1 VKGIAAEF
9 IDYKYLEQ
17 NKIVTNRMCLAR
29 AIELYGFPKPVA
41 LGANRLAWH
50 LDEVQAWIASRPRRA
65 PKTGK
70 SGDPDETPLLSNH
83 TLPVWVG
90 VDASVK
96 RDSTAIVAVTWDRIE
111 RKVRVVWHR
120 VWQPS
125 AAEPLDFEATVEAA
139 LKQLKERFRVKEVRY
154 DPYQMQAVAQ
164 RLLKYNVP
172 MVEFP
177 QSVPNLTEASTN
189 LYELIKGANLG
200 VYPDDAMRLSIQRAV
215 AVEMP
220 RGWRIAKEKQSH
232 KIDVVIAL
240 GMAALGA
247 VQCGIGHRTLEI
259 TPETI
264 AAVSRPGPY
273 SGRRPNRFDSR
284 PRMPM
289 TFAGS
294 VSNLAQPAAQGPAA
308 PSSSFGSVSYS
319 DKFGKG

>member
-1 VKGIAAEF
+1 MEWWDKCV
-9 IDYKYLEQ
+9 
-17 NKIVTNRMCLAR
+17 
-29 AIELYGFPKPVA
+29 
-41 LGANRLAWH
+41 
-50 LDEVQAWIASRPRRA
+50 
-65 PKTGK
+65 
-70 SGDPDETPLLSNH
+70 DPDETPLLSNH

-96 RDSTAIVAVTWDRIE
+96 RDSTAIVVVTRDRLE
-111 RKVRVVWHR
+111 SKVRLVWHR

-139 LKQLKERFRVKEVRY
+139 LIQLRRQFRVKDVRY

-189 LYELIKGANLG
+189 LYELIKGANLC
-200 VYPDDAMRLSIQRAV
+200 VYPDDAMRLSIQRAI

-264 AAVSRPGPY
+264 AAVNRMAPDRF
-273 SGRRPNRFDSR
+273 GRRTRFDSR
-284 PRMPM
+284 PRIPV

-294 VSNLAQPAAQGPAA
+294 VSNLAQPAVQGPAA
-308 PSSSFGSVSYS
+308 PSNLFGSRSFS
-319 DKFGKG
+319 DEFGNK